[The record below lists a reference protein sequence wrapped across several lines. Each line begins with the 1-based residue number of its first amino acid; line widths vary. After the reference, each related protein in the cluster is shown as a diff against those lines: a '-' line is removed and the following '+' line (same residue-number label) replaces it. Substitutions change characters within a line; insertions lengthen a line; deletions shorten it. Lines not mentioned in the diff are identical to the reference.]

1 MKKKYKNS
9 QFIILAV
16 LLNIAIYISVS
27 FIKYKLNGLP
37 LSEYRFDYIGN
48 FLNLLVCV
56 VLISGLITLGFSKH
70 QIEKPRLNFLMTLQF
85 LALIFLVISFILFD
99 FINLASNEYLFF
111 FPIKKVYTGFLM
123 IASLIMQIYSLIYIW
138 GIILGFE
145 KYFEIRTL
153 LRTISAAVILL
164 LFSLFFVWNVNGYS
178 IEKTGNKKYQFAL
191 IPGAAVWQKDKPSP
205 IFEGRIKKGLELY
218 NQGIV
223 KKMVLTGGN
232 APGELSESEVAY
244 KYLTNRGV
252 DFRDLIVEQ
261 STSTTNEQ
269 IRYLRFDSEIHNSE
283 SDVLIISDDFHLART
298 LQMCRFF
305 NVEAVGI
312 STGHRLTFEKT
323 LFYRTRESIALLLF
337 WFFAI

>member
-1 MKKKYKNS
+1 MKRKYKNPR
-9 QFIILAV
+9 FVLIAV
-16 LLNIAIYISVS
+16 LLNVAVYLFVT

-37 LSEYRFDYIGN
+37 LDEFRIDYIGN
-48 FLNLLVCV
+48 FLNLIVTI
-56 VLISGLITLGFSKH
+56 VLICGLLVLGYSKH
-70 QIEKPRLNFLMTLQF
+70 QIEKPRLNFLMILQF
-85 LALIFLVISFILFD
+85 LALFSLGFSFILFD
-99 FINLASNEYLFF
+99 FIKLASNEYLFS
-111 FPIKKVYTGFLM
+111 FPVKKVYTGFLM

-153 LRTISAAVILL
+153 LRTISAVVILI
-164 LFSLFFVWNVNGYS
+164 LFSIFFVWNVSGYS
-178 IEKTGNKKYQFAL
+178 IEKNGNRKYEYAL

-218 NQGIV
+218 NQGIIE
-223 KKMVLTGGN
+223 KMILTGGN
-232 APGELSESEVAY
+232 APGELSEAEVAY
-244 KYLTNRGV
+244 RYLTNRGV
-252 DFRDLIVEQ
+252 NFKNLIVEQ

-269 IRYLRFDSEIHNSE
+269 IRYLKFDSEVHNSK
-283 SDVLIISDDFHLART
+283 SKVLIISDDFHLART
-298 LQMCRFF
+298 LQMCKFF
-305 NVEAVGI
+305 NVDAVGI

>member
-9 QFIILAV
+9 RFIIIAV

-27 FIKYKLNGLP
+27 FIKYKLNGLQ

-48 FLNLLVCV
+48 FLNLLVCII
-56 VLISGLITLGFSKH
+56 LISGLIALGFSKH
-70 QIEKPRLNFLMTLQF
+70 QIEKPRLNFLMTLQS
-85 LALIFLVISFILFD
+85 LALISLVISFILFD
-99 FINLASNEYLFF
+99 FINLASNEYLFS

-123 IASLIMQIYSLIYIW
+123 ITSLIMQIYSLIYIW

-164 LFSLFFVWNVNGYS
+164 LFALFFVWNVNGYS
-178 IEKTGNKKYQFAL
+178 NEKTGNKKYEYAL

-218 NQGIV
+218 NQGFVEKII
-223 KKMVLTGGN
+223 LTGGN

-252 DFRDLIVEQ
+252 DFRNLIVEQ
-261 STSTTNEQ
+261 LTSTTNEQ

-283 SDVLIISDDFHLART
+283 SKVLIISDDFHLART